1 MLVVV
6 QGGDVTCE
14 GRDDVK
20 DFADIRSAMKVLM
33 FSDEEIWDIL
43 KILAALLHLG
53 NVTYRATTV
62 DNIDA
67 SEIVA
72 KDCVNKAAR
81 LLEVR
86 LPAAWMS

>member
-1 MLVVV
+1 
-6 QGGDVTCE
+6 
-14 GRDDVK
+14 
-20 DFADIRSAMKVLM
+20 M

-53 NVTYRATTV
+53 NVTYKATTV

-72 KDCVNKAAR
+72 KDCVNRATR
-81 LLEVR
+81 LLEV
-86 LPAAWMS
+86 LT

>member
-1 MLVVV
+1 MMQYYLL

-33 FSDEEIWDIL
+33 YSDEEIWDL
-43 KILAALLHLG
+43 WKILASLLHIG
-53 NVTYRATTV
+53 NITYRATTV

-67 SEIVA
+67 SEITN

-81 LLEVR
+81 LLEVH
-86 LPAAWMS
+86 SQF